1 MFNNNCHYL
10 INTFELHFQIDI
22 FSFFFCS
29 TQQKP
34 RYSRLTQCFYGYYII
49 FQEIAITIYLFL
61 DGRLLKSLT
70 LNEVQNLFRRLKLT
84 TYVDAVS
91 RNKINGEYL
100 YKCNSIESLAPLGIE
115 AETNELILFEKIKNF
130 KDQGVPLELII
141 PTTGQQVLSINNMYD
156 NATMIDCI

>member
-1 MFNNNCHYL
+1 M
-10 INTFELHFQIDI
+10 
-22 FSFFFCS
+22 
-29 TQQKP
+29 
-34 RYSRLTQCFYGYYII
+34 
-49 FQEIAITIYLFL
+49 FL

-91 RNKINGEYL
+91 RNKINGENL
-100 YKCNSIESLAPLGIE
+100 STCNSIESLAPLGIE
-115 AETNELILFEKIKNF
+115 TETNELILFEKIKNF

>member
-1 MFNNNCHYL
+1 M
-10 INTFELHFQIDI
+10 
-22 FSFFFCS
+22 
-29 TQQKP
+29 
-34 RYSRLTQCFYGYYII
+34 
-49 FQEIAITIYLFL
+49 
-61 DGRLLKSLT
+61 
-70 LNEVQNLFRRLKLT
+70 
-84 TYVDAVS
+84 DAVS